1 MRYLDAVSDD
11 DSDVLRS
18 QHSAVEP
25 VVQQLTQ

>member
-1 MRYLDAVSDD
+1 MRYLDSVSG

-18 QHSAVEP
+18 QYSAVEP